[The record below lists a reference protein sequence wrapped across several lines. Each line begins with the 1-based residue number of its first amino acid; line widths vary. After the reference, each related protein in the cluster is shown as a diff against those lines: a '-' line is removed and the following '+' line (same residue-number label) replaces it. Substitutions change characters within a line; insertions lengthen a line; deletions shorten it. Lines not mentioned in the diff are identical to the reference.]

1 MLKISFLVIV
11 LAALPCQAF
20 ALDGRVVRVIDGD
33 TVVLLTDTKQ
43 QVRVRLSEIDAPER
57 SQAYGAKS
65 KNALIELCA
74 GKSATL
80 HQTSKDRYGR
90 TLARLYCGEVD
101 ANAAMVE
108 QGFAWVYDRYVKDQS
123 LYSLQNEAK
132 DKRLGLWRDAYP
144 IAPWEYRRTKR

>member
-1 MLKISFLVIV
+1 MLKMSFLVIV

-57 SQAYGAKS
+57 SQAYGTKS

-90 TLARLYCGEVD
+90 TLARLYCGEID

-108 QGFAWVYDRYVKDQS
+108 QGFAWVYDRYVKDET
-123 LYSLQNEAK
+123 LYTLQRYAK
-132 DKRLGLWRDAYP
+132 ANGLGLWRDQSP
-144 IAPWEYRRTKR
+144 VQPWIYRQRNR